1 MAWVVPLPLPVGLV
15 RNGEWEA
22 ASCAVTQGC
31 GGVAGDAPL
40 FPRELTASSRP
51 RGQLLAWRVRG
62 MKNAPERR
70 RKEGLAPASYIK
82 QSS

>member
-31 GGVAGDAPL
+31 GALPETL
-40 FPRELTASSRP
+40 PYSRANLP
-51 RGQLLAWRVRG
+51 HGQLLAWRVRG